1 MKSWD
6 LSEHFNIRDIWR
18 INIRSNSEGNTSK
31 WKLDDEYF
39 TYSKQL
45 EIVNLLYLE
54 DTSLEK
60 SEFFKK
66 EIEKK
71 RKGYYRQDI
80 EKKIN
85 DDRYFVTLDHIIEL
99 LVSSKLLCYYCKQ
112 ECCLVYKEVLNKKQ
126 WTLDRLDNNLGH
138 NNENVVLACLECNI
152 KRGEIDSNRFK
163 MGKQLKINKL

>member
-1 MKSWD
+1 MKKI
-6 LSEHFNIRDIWR
+6 EIKGKRNIDK
-18 INIRSNSEGNTSK
+18 INKEENPIRKESSK

-45 EIVNLLYLE
+45 EIINLLYLE

-99 LVSSKLLCYYCKQ
+99 LVSSKLLCYYCKMR
-112 ECCLVYKEVLNKKQ
+112 K
-126 WTLDRLDNNLGH
+126 
-138 NNENVVLACLECNI
+138 I
-152 KRGEIDSNRFK
+152 KH
-163 MGKQLKINKL
+163 

>member
-1 MKSWD
+1 MKKI
-6 LSEHFNIRDIWR
+6 EIKGKRNIDK
-18 INIRSNSEGNTSK
+18 INKEENPIRKESSK

>member
-1 MKSWD
+1 MKKI
-6 LSEHFNIRDIWR
+6 EIKGKRNIDK
-18 INIRSNSEGNTSK
+18 INKEENPIRKESSK

-60 SEFFKK
+60 SDFFKK

>member
-1 MKSWD
+1 MKKI
-6 LSEHFNIRDIWR
+6 EIKGKRNIDK
-18 INIRSNSEGNTSK
+18 INKEENPIRKESSK

-112 ECCLVYKEVLNKKQ
+112 ECSLVYKEVLNKKQ

>member
-1 MKSWD
+1 MKKI
-6 LSEHFNIRDIWR
+6 EIKGKRNIDK
-18 INIRSNSEGNTSK
+18 INKEENPIRKESSK

-54 DTSLEK
+54 DASLEK